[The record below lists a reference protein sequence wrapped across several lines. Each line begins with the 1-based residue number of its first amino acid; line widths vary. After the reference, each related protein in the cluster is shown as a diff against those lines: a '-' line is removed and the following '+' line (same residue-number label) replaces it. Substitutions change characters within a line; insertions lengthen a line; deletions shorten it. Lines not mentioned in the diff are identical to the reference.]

1 MTQREFDEALERIRE
16 ITGKRTQVDLA
27 AVLNI
32 RQSSISDAKRRR
44 SVPAEWLVRLLRQY
58 GTNPDWVLTGLG
70 ARSLRP
76 ADGSAPA
83 VMQDL
88 GMVPDA
94 VLLNEVAARMGKEAA

>member
-1 MTQREFDEALERIRE
+1 MTQHEFDAALERIRE
-16 ITGKRTQVDLA
+16 ITGKRTQVELA

-44 SVPAEWLVRLLRQY
+44 SIPAEWLVRLLRQY
-58 GTNPDWVLTGLG
+58 GTNPDWILTGLG
-70 ARSLRP
+70 ACSLRP

-88 GMVPDA
+88 AMVPDA